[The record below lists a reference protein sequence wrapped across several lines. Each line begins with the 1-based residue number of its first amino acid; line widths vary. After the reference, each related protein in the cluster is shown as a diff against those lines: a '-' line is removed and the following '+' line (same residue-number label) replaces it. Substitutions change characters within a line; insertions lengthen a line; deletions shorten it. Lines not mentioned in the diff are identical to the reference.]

1 MNIRFPDRT
10 NSWILYDFSNS
21 AYVLSGMTLFL
32 PLYFATHVHAS
43 NNASQRWGLLIALS
57 LFIVAVTA
65 PFVGAAA
72 DRGRFRFWLFLILN
86 AIFVLALAAMALAPE
101 LSTAGFEVMLVL
113 ATACFGLCLFL
124 YDSLI
129 PGFFPE
135 SEATRQSGKGWA
147 LGYLGGFA
155 CLLLVFGLL
164 GFNLPETAADF
175 RLTFIIVVVFF
186 SLFSVPLLY
195 RLAQETPE
203 PESRDGLFSD
213 VRKTL
218 SAIASNRNLLIYML
232 CAIAMM
238 DGLTTLTFFIS
249 IYAKSVLGFDIQ
261 QIAMLLVTIQLV
273 AIPATMILSGVA
285 NSVGEPRVLR
295 WIAALWMVVSLLIY
309 FSSGIYTFY
318 AVALLAGTLLGST
331 PAILRGWYARI
342 IPTASRSRYFG
353 FNALAT
359 RVASVLG
366 PLVYILLA
374 STYSE
379 RAAILS
385 VLPFFAIAL
394 ASLLFLRRDG
404 H

>member
-186 SLFSVPLLY
+186 GLFSVPLLY

-261 QIAMLLVTIQLV
+261 QIAMLLVTIQLL

-359 RVASVLG
+359 RVAAVFG

-374 STYSE
+374 ATYSE

-385 VLPFFAIAL
+385 VVPFFGIAL
-394 ASLLFLRRDG
+394 VSLLFLRRDR